1 MASADA
7 AKPGS
12 TPGAGAIAGAILL
25 RDTLA
30 RTDIDDRT
38 KAVLTK
44 QLRGVLPG
52 QVVQPGGTLVQRAG
66 VTATV
71 STGAVEFTLP
81 VSCDQTGD
89 TPVTVTFVAGSANR
103 PAGGV
108 ATTEDRPRG
117 DPVIVENWH
126 EQLIAFAWNI
136 LLIATSALSGTVGA
150 DRSGRPLIVGTLAA
164 DRSGLSGLP
173 MAR

>member
-52 QVVQPGGTLVQRAG
+52 QVVQPGGTLDQRTAG
-66 VTATV
+66 PADLTALARSAAV
-71 STGAVEFTLP
+71 SA
-81 VSCDQTGD
+81 
-89 TPVTVTFVAGSANR
+89 AGLD
-103 PAGGV
+103 P
-108 ATTEDRPRG
+108 ATTPSPPP
-117 DPVIVENWH
+117 PVLWESGGNR
-126 EQLIAFAWNI
+126 
-136 LLIATSALSGTVGA
+136 LL
-150 DRSGRPLIVGTLAA
+150 SGRPLIVGTLAA
-164 DRSGLSGLP
+164 DRSGLSVLP
-173 MAR
+173 MARHSFVQTGTLP